1 VKFQNNSSYYEF
13 EEEKK
18 EDEYIGDSELDLQ
31 LNP

>member
-1 VKFQNNSSYYEF
+1 VKFQNNSSYYEL

-31 LNP
+31 FNP